1 MDEVNASNAGFS
13 FPSLTHS
20 VMELPTKIARMDEVN
35 ASNAGFSFPSLTHSV
50 MELETQALDSV
61 GIGVHRSKRQVA
73 LVGVSYGK

>member
-1 MDEVNASNAGFS
+1 
-13 FPSLTHS
+13 
-20 VMELPTKIARMDEVN
+20 MDEVN